1 MIELFNISIAE
12 SNGVDENGK
21 EIIRKMHNDRW
32 PYRFGVVGKVSE
44 RGSQD

>member
-12 SNGVDENGK
+12 SNGVDGNGK

-32 PYRFGVVGKVSE
+32 LPGLSE
-44 RGSQD
+44 AGSR